1 MANEIPNE
9 NLLFDIINNHLSV
22 DDVKMRIREI
32 EAEYGTDY
40 FLDYDIE
47 KAEIERKPKQDW
59 NEEYYEQIKTPGI
72 LGVTSKQYFL
82 YFAEVNEYIYNKRLE
97 EKKSKQRKKT
107 TAIIAA
113 IVALILCI
121 VILILYFNGSTTYA
135 AGTFD
140 YQQTAISAYA
150 VQAIVLDL

>member
-9 NLLFDIINNHLSV
+9 NLLFDIIDNHLSV
-22 DDVKMRIREI
+22 DDVKRRIREI
-32 EAEYGTDY
+32 EAEYGDDY

-59 NEEYYEQIKTPGI
+59 DEEYYEQIKTPGI
-72 LGVTSKQYFL
+72 LGVSSKQYFL

-97 EKKSKQRKKT
+97 EKKSKQHKKT

-113 IVALILCI
+113 IVGVILFAIILILC
-121 VILILYFNGSTTYA
+121 FNGSEANA
-135 AGTFD
+135 AETLD
-140 YQQTAISAYA
+140 YQQTVISAYA
-150 VQAIVLDL
+150 VQPIVLDF